1 MGAKVRWKSENES
14 DNKFAYAYYSNYAI
28 AIVFVALSAYN
39 LFSQKYLSAI
49 PAIIAFFVCILFKNL
64 YADFSANSKCK
75 NPHSLQE
82 FLAAINLE
90 KTSKIKKIMRNM
102 SSEDYAG
109 SMGVLFMILLF
120 GIFPAIASYEY
131 PYYFNFVLTSIISLF
146 LLTVLFLVNAK
157 ILDRIRISNE
167 KVTHEIMKKVESVVF
182 QRPEDKVKFSDA
194 ILERLKYGH
203 ITRLELYEITTKYV
217 FENDRTDMVFFL
229 KNLKSN
235 EEKR

>member
-28 AIVFVALSAYN
+28 AIIFVALSAYN

-49 PAIIAFFVCILFKNL
+49 PTVIAFFVCVFLKNL

-90 KTSKIKKIMRNM
+90 KTSKIKKFMRNM

-120 GIFPAIASYEY
+120 CIFPVIASYEY
-131 PYYFNFVLTSIISLF
+131 PYYFNFVLTVIISLF

-194 ILERLKYGH
+194 ILERLKYGY

-217 FENDRTDMVFFL
+217 FENDRTDMVAFL